1 MGRRMADERTIVA
14 NPAAAAAELA
24 EHYARILGQ
33 QADRQVS
40 DVIRTCL
47 RRLPSRLPVQGED
60 LRAVDDL
67 IERVLRLGEVG
78 AIDPTGS
85 PRQIDDYIARRL
97 GASASGHRSVYRA
110 LRAMLGHTAL
120 VERCSRQIWVL
131 RLAGLT
137 DPSSKLHLALL
148 AETPALYSLAA
159 SGTDT
164 AGGSEAMR
172 TTARGGDEPLGTQPS
187 RPLDADPS
195 HELRAELARLDDEL
209 AAERRARAEAD
220 KRREAIDAE
229 LETLR
234 RALDEE
240 RHARGEADVRAHA
253 AVVQLA
259 ALERELGPLRRE
271 RDAADLRSLASAAQV
286 TVLRQELA
294 EVQDALAKE
303 RRARDEAEDRSQ
315 AAAAQLVALEQKLG
329 PQHRALDEQCRALR
343 DAVERSHAASAARIA
358 ALERELESAREM
370 TRDVQAADAAT
381 VWRLIEANQPQEAVT
396 FLVARMHGR
405 NVEDPIEAIPR
416 LRQPAAA
423 LLSASQ
429 EPGTGGTAAV
439 ATDALLP
446 APETDRV
453 RVVADLQSAG
463 GASAVP
469 AVPDP
474 SPPQVEHVTP
484 GPSPPPSAARSPRTR
499 PLTSLTP
506 LLDAGTKPD
515 QPPRDS
521 QVNPG
526 KVGRNHPCPCGS
538 GKKFKRCCGP
548 FA

>member
-1 MGRRMADERTIVA
+1 MGRRTADERTRVA
-14 NPAAAAAELA
+14 NPAAVAAELA

-47 RRLPSRLPVQGED
+47 RRLPSRLPIQGED
-60 LRAVDDL
+60 LRAVEDL

-78 AIDPTGS
+78 AVDPNGS

-97 GASASGHRSVYRA
+97 GTSASGHRSVYRA

-148 AETPALYSLAA
+148 AETPALYSLAV
-159 SGTDT
+159 SGMNT
-164 AGGSEAMR
+164 AGGSEPMR
-172 TTARGGDEPLGTQPS
+172 ATARGGDEPLGIQPS
-187 RPLDADPS
+187 RLLDVDPS
-195 HELRAELARLDDEL
+195 HELRAELARMDEEL

-240 RHARGEADVRAHA
+240 RHARGEADVRAHD

-271 RDAADLRSLASAAQV
+271 RDAADLRSMASAAQV

-303 RRARDEAEDRSQ
+303 RRARDEAEERSQ
-315 AAAAQLVALEQKLG
+315 AAAAQLAALEQKLG

-343 DAVERSHAASAARIA
+343 DAVERSHAASAAQIA
-358 ALERELESAREM
+358 ALERELESARET

-405 NVEDPIEAIPR
+405 NVEDPLEAIPR

-439 ATDALLP
+439 AADALLP
-446 APETDRV
+446 APEIDRV
-453 RVVADLQSAG
+453 RVLADPKHTND
-463 GASAVP
+463 ASA
-469 AVPDP
+469 AADP
-474 SPPQVEHVTP
+474 PPSQVEPVTP
-484 GPSPPPSAARSPRTR
+484 GSSSPFPAAPRAR
-499 PLTSLTP
+499 PLTKLGP
-506 LLDAGTKPD
+506 FLEAGTEPD
-515 QPPRDS
+515 RPPRDPHAKPS
-521 QVNPG
+521 
-526 KVGRNHPCPCGS
+526 KVGRNEPCPCGS
-538 GKKFKRCCGP
+538 GKKFKRCCGQ
-548 FA
+548 FT

>member
-1 MGRRMADERTIVA
+1 MA
-14 NPAAAAAELA
+14 NPAAVAAELA

-47 RRLPSRLPVQGED
+47 RRLPSRLPIQGED
-60 LRAVDDL
+60 LRAVEDL

-78 AIDPTGS
+78 AVDPNGS

-148 AETPALYSLAA
+148 AETPALYSFTA
-159 SGTDT
+159 SGMNT
-164 AGGSEAMR
+164 AGGSEPMR
-172 TTARGGDEPLGTQPS
+172 TTARGGDEPLGTQPP

-195 HELRAELARLDDEL
+195 HELRAELARLEEEL
-209 AAERRARAEAD
+209 AAERRARAEVD

-229 LETLR
+229 LEPLR

-303 RRARDEAEDRSQ
+303 R
-315 AAAAQLVALEQKLG
+315 
-329 PQHRALDEQCRALR
+329 
-343 DAVERSHAASAARIA
+343 
-358 ALERELESAREM
+358 
-370 TRDVQAADAAT
+370 
-381 VWRLIEANQPQEAVT
+381 
-396 FLVARMHGR
+396 
-405 NVEDPIEAIPR
+405 
-416 LRQPAAA
+416 
-423 LLSASQ
+423 
-429 EPGTGGTAAV
+429 
-439 ATDALLP
+439 
-446 APETDRV
+446 
-453 RVVADLQSAG
+453 
-463 GASAVP
+463 
-469 AVPDP
+469 
-474 SPPQVEHVTP
+474 
-484 GPSPPPSAARSPRTR
+484 
-499 PLTSLTP
+499 
-506 LLDAGTKPD
+506 
-515 QPPRDS
+515 
-521 QVNPG
+521 
-526 KVGRNHPCPCGS
+526 
-538 GKKFKRCCGP
+538 
-548 FA
+548 